1 VLKNIV
7 AMIAPSG
14 CCEANTN
21 FNWIQWHFSN
31 IVGIICLPN
40 CIILRVNE
48 IRNGKPSLITKKKN
62 IYIGFEPLEKLP
74 LSGFAFKFYLSI
86 FRQD

>member
-1 VLKNIV
+1 
-7 AMIAPSG
+7 MIAPSG

-48 IRNGKPSLITKKKN
+48 IRNGKPSLITKKKKYTLDLN
-62 IYIGFEPLEKLP
+62 RLKNFL
-74 LSGFAFKFYLSI
+74 
-86 FRQD
+86 